1 MTIGQLA
8 KKTGLNV
15 QTVRYYE
22 RIGLIEKP
30 DTNEAGYRIYPEKAA
45 EVLRFIKH
53 AKEIGFSLKQISEIF
68 SIDNDKNNTCARVKK
83 LAQEKVA
90 EIDKRIYS
98 LNLIRKE
105 LLSLISQCEVKKTG
119 KGDCPMLN
127 VLKFQR

>member
-15 QTVRYYE
+15 QTIRYYE

-30 DTNEAGYRIYPEKAA
+30 DTNEAGYRIYPEKSV

-68 SIDNDKNNTCARVKK
+68 SIDNNKNNTCARVKK

-105 LLSLISQCEVKKTG
+105 LQNLISQCEAKKTG

>member
-8 KKTGLNV
+8 KETGLNV
-15 QTVRYYE
+15 QTLRYYE
-22 RIGLIEKP
+22 RIGLIDKP
-30 DTNEAGYRIYPEKAA
+30 ATNEAGYRIYPKKAV

-68 SIDNDKNNTCARVKK
+68 SIDNDKNNTCTRVKK

-90 EIDKRIYS
+90 EIDKRIDS

-105 LLSLISQCEVKKTG
+105 LQNLISQCEAKKTN

>member
-68 SIDNDKNNTCARVKK
+68 SIDNDKNNTCTRVKM

>member
-98 LNLIRKE
+98 LSLIRNE
-105 LLSLISQCEVKKTG
+105 LLSLISQCEAKKSV

>member
-15 QTVRYYE
+15 QTIRYYE

-30 DTNEAGYRIYPEKAA
+30 DTNEAGYRIYPEKSV

-68 SIDNDKNNTCARVKK
+68 SIDNNKNNTCARVKK

>member
-15 QTVRYYE
+15 QTIRYYE

-30 DTNEAGYRIYPEKAA
+30 DTNEAGYRIYPEKSV

-68 SIDNDKNNTCARVKK
+68 SIDNNKNNTCARVKK

-105 LLSLISQCEVKKTG
+105 LLNLISQCEAKKNN

>member
-15 QTVRYYE
+15 QTLRYYE
-22 RIGLIEKP
+22 RIGLIDKP
-30 DTNEAGYRIYPEKAA
+30 DTNESGYRIYQEKAA
-45 EVLRFIKH
+45 EVLLFIKH
-53 AKEIGFSLKQISEIF
+53 AKEIGFTLKQISEIF
-68 SIDNDKNNTCARVKK
+68 SIDNDKNNTCGRVKK
-83 LAQEKVA
+83 LAKEKVA

-105 LLSLISQCEVKKTG
+105 LLNLISQCEAKKTN

>member
-8 KKTGLNV
+8 KEAGVNV

-22 RIGLIEKP
+22 RIGLIDKP
-30 DTNEAGYRIYPEKAA
+30 ATNEAGYRIYTVKAV

-53 AKEIGFSLKQISEIF
+53 AKEIGFSLKQIAEIF
-68 SIDNDKNNTCARVKK
+68 SIDNEKNNTCSRVKK
-83 LAQEKVA
+83 LAQEKVT
-90 EIDKRIYS
+90 EIDKKINS
-98 LNLIRKE
+98 LSIIRKE
-105 LLSLISQCEVKKTG
+105 LLDLISQCEAKKTD

>member
-8 KKTGLNV
+8 KEAGLNV

-22 RIGLIEKP
+22 RIGLIDKP
-30 DTNEAGYRIYPEKAA
+30 ATNEAGYRIYPEKAV
-45 EVLRFIKH
+45 EVLSFIKH

-68 SIDNDKNNTCARVKK
+68 SIDNDKNNTCSRVKK

-90 EIDKRIYS
+90 EIDKRVYS

-105 LLSLISQCEVKKTG
+105 LLKLISQCEAKKTD